1 MIFRFFK
8 KKQHPLEQETPEKQ
22 QPEES
27 PPAES
32 SVVPPTDPPAEPL
45 AEQPEELSAQE
56 PETVSEPEEALESK
70 TIDQTQPEEYLP
82 TEDHPAEVLPAE
94 ENRESEKTPLE
105 NEEKTSSGLLGRL
118 TSGLRKTRAVLTMDI
133 NELFGSSRA
142 IDESVFE
149 ELEEILITADF
160 GMDITMDM
168 MEKIRKKSKAL
179 SNTKEL
185 YQIFREELAALFVF
199 PGQSQNN
206 PSSETNDTDQAKPL
220 VIMFVGV
227 NGTGKTTTLGKLAA
241 QYRLQGK
248 KVLIAAA
255 DTFRAAAIE
264 QVETWAQR
272 SQASVVRHREGA
284 DPAAVAYDAL
294 EASMARGIDV
304 LLVDTAGRLHTQK
317 NLMEELKKIKRTLS
331 RKMPGAPHEVLMV
344 LDATTGQNAISQ
356 ANIFHEAV
364 GISQIALTKLDGTAK
379 GGIVAAISHSL
390 QVPITYIGVGEKTDD
405 LQVFDSK
412 RFIQALFEP
421 GN

>member
-1 MIFRFFK
+1 MIFRLFK
-8 KKQHPLEQETPEKQ
+8 KKKQPLEQERAGKQ

-27 PPAES
+27 LLPGEKES
-32 SVVPPTDPPAEPL
+32 VPESEPVAALSMEPPAEPPVEPAVEST
-45 AEQPEELSAQE
+45 AEPPIPDPATARIQKISSSEPKDVPESKPPEKIQPEEFSPSDKHL
-56 PETVSEPEEALESK
+56 
-70 TIDQTQPEEYLP
+70 
-82 TEDHPAEVLPAE
+82 AE
-94 ENRESEKTPLE
+94 ESPTQEYRE
-105 NEEKTSSGLLGRL
+105 EEITSVTKEDKTSSGLLGRL

-133 NELFGSSRA
+133 NELFGSSKA

-185 YQIFREELAALFVF
+185 YKVFKEELATLFAF
-199 PGQSQNN
+199 PGQDKDNR
-206 PSSETNDTDQAKPL
+206 PNDTSRAKPL

-241 QYRLQGK
+241 QYHRQGK

-294 EASMARGIDV
+294 EASVARGIDV

-344 LDATTGQNAISQ
+344 LGQY
-356 ANIFHEAV
+356 
-364 GISQIALTKLDGTAK
+364 L
-379 GGIVAAISHSL
+379 
-390 QVPITYIGVGEKTDD
+390 P
-405 LQVFDSK
+405 
-412 RFIQALFEP
+412 
-421 GN
+421 